1 MLFFAALAAA
11 AAVVIIQYFL
21 YKKRGFDQLV
31 YNAMLSSSEVFV
43 GDDVYLYEE
52 LTNCGR
58 LPLPY
63 IKVDSDLPDGLVFTL
78 LDTETD
84 GLGEVTE
91 EKNTRSSRRGVAR
104 SASVGRTPE
113 KKTKDGLRR
122 VHQTK
127 SIQSVFVLR
136 PYARIRRRWRVTCKK
151 RGEYQLGGV
160 IVTGNDILGL
170 LPRSRRLEAKEEK
183 HNRITVLPQPEPL
196 DAHFSSSRYLC
207 GDVISELCP
216 VTDPIR
222 ICGSREYT
230 PLDPMNRINWKSTAA
245 HNRLMVNI
253 EEKTVRHRFSLLLNM
268 NSREIEQFA
277 DTPSDTGGIER
288 CITTCTS
295 ILDRIAAEDVPVRLF
310 LNYPPAGIEGAEAVA
325 GDEVGG
331 QIAVCGPYRG
341 SRDMIYAL
349 RTLAKLRMTISVPAE
364 KMFDHIATHPEL
376 YSEYENLIIV
386 SSYIDG
392 RMMNLRNALAPAG
405 VRVIF
410 YVVTSRNNAGV
421 IPEDAEVYFAL

>member
-1 MLFFAALAAA
+1 MLFLAALAAA
-11 AAVVIIQYFL
+11 VAVVIIQYFL

-31 YNAMLSSSEVFV
+31 YNATLSSSEVFV

-52 LTNCGR
+52 LTNRGS

-63 IKVDSDLPDGLVFTL
+63 IKVDTDLPDGLVFTL
-78 LDTETD
+78 LDTETE
-84 GLGEVTE
+84 GLGEIE
-91 EKNTRSSRRGVAR
+91 ENRSSLNSRRGVDR
-104 SASVGRTPE
+104 SAGVKPKE
-113 KKTKDGLRR
+113 KEREKGLRR

-151 RGEYQLGGV
+151 RGEYQLNGV

-170 LPRSRRLEAKEEK
+170 LPRSKRLEPENGKL
-183 HNRITVLPQPEPL
+183 NSVTVLPQPTPL
-196 DAHFSSSRYLC
+196 DGHFSSSRYLC
-207 GDVISELCP
+207 GDVISEICP

-245 HNRLMVNI
+245 HNTLMVNI

-277 DTPSDTGGIER
+277 DTPSDTDGIER

-295 ILDRIAAEDVPVRLF
+295 ILDRIAAEDVPVRLY
-310 LNYPPAGIEGAEAVA
+310 LNYAPSDIEGAEAVST
-325 GDEVGG
+325 DEVGG
-331 QIAVCGPYRG
+331 EISVCGPYRG

-349 RTLAKLRMTISVPAE
+349 RMLAKLRMKISVPAE
-364 KMFDHIATHPEL
+364 KMFDHITEHTEL
-376 YSEYENLIIV
+376 YSEYENLIVV

-392 RMMNLRNALAPAG
+392 RMINLRNALAASG

-410 YVVTSRNNAGV
+410 YIVTSRNRAGSLT
-421 IPEDAEVYFAL
+421 EDADVFFAL

>member
-1 MLFFAALAAA
+1 MLFVAALAAA
-11 AAVVIIQYFL
+11 VAVVVIQYFL
-21 YKKRGFDQLV
+21 YKKRGFEQLV
-31 YNAMLSSSEVFV
+31 YSATLSSSEVFV

-52 LTNCGR
+52 LTNRGR

-63 IKVDSDLPDGLVFTL
+63 VKVDTDLPDGLVFTL
-78 LDTETD
+78 LDAETD
-84 GLGEVTE
+84 TVDEVEKYKRSLGA
-91 EKNTRSSRRGVAR
+91 KRGVEK
-104 SASVGRTPE
+104 SAPIHKKE
-113 KKTKDGLRR
+113 KDKGLRS
-122 VHQTK
+122 VHQTG

-136 PYARIRRRWRVTCKK
+136 PYARVRRRWRVTCKK
-151 RGEYQLGGV
+151 RGEYSLGGV

-170 LPRSRRLEAKEEK
+170 LPRSKRLEPED
-183 HNRITVLPQPEPL
+183 NRRNFVTVLPQPEPL
-196 DAHFSSSRYLC
+196 DGQFSSSRYLC
-207 GDVISELCP
+207 GDVITELCP

-222 ICGSREYT
+222 ICGAREYT

-245 HNRLMVNI
+245 HGTLMVNI

-277 DTPSDTGGIER
+277 DTPSDTAGIER

-295 ILDRIAAEDVPVRLF
+295 ILDRIAAEDVPVKLF
-310 LNYPPAGIEGAEAVA
+310 ANYPPAELEGAEAVC

-331 QIAVCGPYRG
+331 SVAVCGPYRG

-349 RTLAKLRMTISVPAE
+349 RMLAKLKMKISVPAE

-392 RMMNLRNALAPAG
+392 RMLNLRAALAPAG
-405 VRVIF
+405 VRVLF
-410 YVVTSRNNAGV
+410 YVVTPRNHAGV
-421 IPEDAEVYFAL
+421 LPDDADVFFAL